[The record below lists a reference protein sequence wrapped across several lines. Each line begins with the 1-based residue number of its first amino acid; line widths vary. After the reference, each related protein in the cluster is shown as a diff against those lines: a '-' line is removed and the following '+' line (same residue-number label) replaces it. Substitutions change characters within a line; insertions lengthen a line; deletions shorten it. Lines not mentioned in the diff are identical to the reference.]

1 MATEILDVHRLS
13 AADIDDILKWAAENN
28 LRDPLIAYAEQ
39 RANAMRRAVPFL
51 LSFSE
56 WWHFWK
62 DHYPRRGAREQ
73 DFCMARKGDQ
83 GPYALGNV
91 YLATTA
97 QNRRDYQYNPVA
109 KGVTKQTRADRFKA
123 EILEM
128 AEQVRAFVGP
138 RLPYELFIARR
149 VGLLESETRS

>member
-1 MATEILDVHRLS
+1 MATEILDVRRLS
-13 AADIDDILKWAAENN
+13 AADIDDILKWASDHK

-39 RANAMRRAVPFL
+39 RANALRREVPFL

-83 GPYALGNV
+83 GPYALDNV

-109 KGVTKQTRADRFKA
+109 KDINKQSRKEKLHA
-123 EILEM
+123 ELREM
-128 AEQVRAFVGP
+128 AAQVMAFVGP
-138 RLPYELFIARR
+138 RLPYELFMARR
-149 VGLLESETRS
+149 NGLLESETRS